1 MHHWIKPDVSHREL
15 CVVHHATDLLC
26 KVSFR
31 KAGREDELGELD
43 RVLQHDE
50 GDVVVIG
57 GGDVGPVDEHLFH
70 LVDGL
75 PPILHLRVKL
85 S

>member
-1 MHHWIKPDVSHREL
+1 MRHWIKPDMSHREL
-15 CVVHHATDLLC
+15 WVVHHATDLLC
-26 KVSFR
+26 KVVLGQ
-31 KAGREDELGELD
+31 AGGEDELGELD

-70 LVDGL
+70 LVYGL
-75 PPILHLRVKL
+75 LPILHLRVKL